1 MTREQP
7 KYPLHGVTLSEIVQ
21 DLVERHGFEV
31 LATKIKIRCFEVDPS
46 IRSSLTFL
54 RKNNWARK
62 KVEALYLADHP
73 ELTRN

>member
-7 KYPLHGVTLSEIVQ
+7 KYPLHGVTLSEIVE

-46 IRSSLTFL
+46 ISSSLKFL
-54 RKNNWARK
+54 RKNAWARK
-62 KVEALYLADHP
+62 KVEALYLTDHP

>member
-7 KYPLHGVTLSEIVQ
+7 KYPLHGVTLSEIVE
-21 DLVERHGFEV
+21 DLVERHGFAV

-54 RKNNWARK
+54 RKNHWARK
-62 KVEALYLADHP
+62 KVEALYLIDHP